1 MHLSFFNSFNM
12 LTFIKKSLKCL
23 MSMFIKSFFLSQF
36 FAGSAITGR
45 NILRGKK
52 EFTGLKECREETAC
66 YHNKK
71 ERNPLYTTT
80 TGENPRTHY
89 TTQREVVKP
98 ASCHDFHSSS
108 IGTQRFTGETACPS
122 KTQALRSFQI
132 SQVTKITPASKDIFF
147 DHTRRLLC
155 CLVGVCGTGQLKY
168 TRVCET

>member
-12 LTFIKKSLKCL
+12 LTFIKKKFEMPYVHVHQVL
-23 MSMFIKSFFLSQF
+23 FLSQF

-52 EFTGLKECREETAC
+52 EFTGLKARREETAC

-80 TGENPRTHY
+80 MGENPRTHY

-98 ASCHDFHSSS
+98 ASYHNFHSSS
-108 IGTQRFTGETACPS
+108 IDAQRFTSETACPS
-122 KTQALRSFQI
+122 KTRALRSFQI
-132 SQVTKITPASKDIFF
+132 S
-147 DHTRRLLC
+147 
-155 CLVGVCGTGQLKY
+155 
-168 TRVCET
+168 